1 MGAKLDINILKNKK
15 LTQIFFQNTNK

>member
-1 MGAKLDINILKNKK
+1 MGAKLDINILKYKK